1 MVLDF
6 LIDVL
11 ITILDNTILRFF
23 PTELSG
29 FPIGQFQS
37 GFHDLI
43 FTFSN
48 SFDIIQVYFNIN
60 LLLILLGVILT
71 AEFML
76 HFGFKGIKYLIN
88 LVRGSGG

>member
-11 ITILDNTILRFF
+11 ILILNNTILRFF
-23 PTELSG
+23 PTELAG
-29 FPIGQFQS
+29 FSIGQFQS
-37 GFHDLI
+37 GFHDL
-43 FTFSN
+43 FSTFAN
-48 SFDIIQVYFNIN
+48 SFDIIQVYFDIHY
-60 LLLILLGVILT
+60 LLLILTLILT

-88 LVRGSGG
+88 LIRGAGG

>member
-6 LIDVL
+6 LINVL
-11 ITILDNTILRFF
+11 ITILNNTILRFF
-23 PTELSG
+23 PVEIAN
-29 FPIGQFQS
+29 FPISEFQS
-37 GFHDLI
+37 GFHGV
-43 FTFSN
+43 FSTFKN
-48 SFDIIQVYFNIN
+48 SFDIIQVYFNID
-60 LLLILLGVILT
+60 LLFTLLAVILV